1 MEFIHI
7 FPVFT
12 AENLHLSDSR
22 VGLDWI
28 HGHGKHPG
36 TCYEITRWGSKV
48 DLCTIE
54 LLALCG
60 IYGDMLNPA
69 ESLSK
74 GLLFSKIL
82 WKDLWFQEPSLLLL
96 GDTANS
102 EFSLRNLN
110 LKGHVTLLN
119 IMNLKKGIQS
129 KEVDLR
135 LSDIKTF
142 RSLDKIL
149 VVTVYL
155 FSFIVNLKNSLNKER
170 INLSKRITM

>member
-1 MEFIHI
+1 
-7 FPVFT
+7 
-12 AENLHLSDSR
+12 
-22 VGLDWI
+22 
-28 HGHGKHPG
+28 
-36 TCYEITRWGSKV
+36 
-48 DLCTIE
+48 
-54 LLALCG
+54 
-60 IYGDMLNPA
+60 MLNPA
-69 ESLSK
+69 QSLSK
-74 GLLFSKIL
+74 GLLFSKIF

-155 FSFIVNLKNSLNKER
+155 FSFIVNLKNSLNKE
-170 INLSKRITM
+170 